1 MIIQIYA
8 FQDPEEARKA
18 ALLGVDYIGFVAG
31 NYGLVPG
38 ENTFEQAREIVEALP
53 PGKTAV
59 ALSMSTS
66 VDEIVDMAHIVRPHV
81 IHISTDMDD
90 VPLAAMR
97 AIRERLPQ
105 GVRLMK
111 AISVTDESSL
121 AAALHYAQAS
131 DLLLLDTKSTDVAG
145 IGVSGLTH
153 DWNISRKIVE
163 QAGIPVILA
172 GGMSADNV
180 AEGIR
185 SVRPFGVDS
194 NTHTNVPGSLVTKD
208 MERIRAF
215 VAAVRAVEQE
225 LGLQPG
231 VA

>member
-1 MIIQIYA
+1 MFIQFYA
-8 FQDPEEARKA
+8 FQDPQQAREA

-31 NYGLVPG
+31 DYGLVPG
-38 ENTFEQAREIVEALP
+38 ENSFEQAREIVKSLP

-59 ALSMSTS
+59 ALTMSTS
-66 VDEIVDMAHIVRPHV
+66 VDEIIRMANAVRPHV

-90 VPLAAMR
+90 VPLPAMR
-97 AIRERLPQ
+97 EIRQNLPQ

-145 IGVSGLTH
+145 IGVSGQTH
-153 DWNISRKIVE
+153 DWNISRQIVE

-172 GGMSADNV
+172 GGMSAENV

-185 SVRPFGVDS
+185 RVRPFGVDS
-194 NTHTNVPGSLVTKD
+194 NTHTNVSGSLVNKD

-215 VAAVRAVEQE
+215 VTAVRAVEKE
-225 LGLQPG
+225 IDAGLGTG
-231 VA
+231 